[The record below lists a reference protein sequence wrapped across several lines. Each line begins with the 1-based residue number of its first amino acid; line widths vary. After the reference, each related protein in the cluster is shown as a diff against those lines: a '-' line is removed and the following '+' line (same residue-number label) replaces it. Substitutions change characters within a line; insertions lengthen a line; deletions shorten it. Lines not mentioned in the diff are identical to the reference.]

1 MPRGGS
7 FATRLKKEP
16 GAPLGFVD
24 PYLDEAGG
32 GDVAVLVA
40 HVMRLAK
47 ARRKVL
53 VVLAQLVQ
61 EQMVVAKVRST
72 HVPVEVLGLHV
83 EREHVRQD
91 SVHCRGDVLRR
102 CGAQVGAS
110 SERSLAAE
118 LEVGLGFLERF
129 VHDRRPWLCNHGNV
143 PADYRGTP
151 CSTCNDLVR
160 CLRACDSLRL
170 TFRLRGLC

>member
-24 PYLDEAGG
+24 PPLDEAGG

-53 VVLAQLVQ
+53 VVLAQL
-61 EQMVVAKVRST
+61 
-72 HVPVEVLGLHV
+72 G
-83 EREHVRQD
+83 EHVLR
-91 SVHCRGDVLRR
+91 VHVFGIVIEHALRAGDVPDR
-102 CGAQVGAS
+102 
-110 SERSLAAE
+110 
-118 LEVGLGFLERF
+118 LEGG
-129 VHDRRPWLCNHGNV
+129 P
-143 PADYRGTP
+143 
-151 CSTCNDLVR
+151 SDLTDAT
-160 CLRACDSLRL
+160 RAR
-170 TFRLRGLC
+170 